1 MYFLFT
7 GCYHKWCDNYFLVII
22 NNIRSNIYNTM
33 HRRGY
38 YGRRHGHFHRRPY
51 YYGGW
56 GRYGYGNPY
65 WGTWGYSPW
74 GVYPYYNP
82 VLWR

>member
-1 MYFLFT
+1 
-7 GCYHKWCDNYFLVII
+7 
-22 NNIRSNIYNTM
+22 M

-51 YYGGW
+51 YGGW
-56 GRYGYGNPY
+56 GGYGYGLPY
-65 WGTWGYSPW
+65 WGGWGYRPL
-74 GVYPYYNP
+74 VAYPYYNP

>member
-1 MYFLFT
+1 
-7 GCYHKWCDNYFLVII
+7 
-22 NNIRSNIYNTM
+22 M

-51 YYGGW
+51 YGW
-56 GRYGYGNPY
+56 GGYGYGYPY
-65 WGTWGYSPW
+65 WGGLGYRPFV
-74 GVYPYYNP
+74 GYPYYNP

>member
-1 MYFLFT
+1 
-7 GCYHKWCDNYFLVII
+7 
-22 NNIRSNIYNTM
+22 M

-51 YYGGW
+51 YGGW
-56 GRYGYGNPY
+56 GG
-65 WGTWGYSPW
+65 WGYRPF
-74 GVYPYYNP
+74 VAYPYFNP

>member
-1 MYFLFT
+1 
-7 GCYHKWCDNYFLVII
+7 
-22 NNIRSNIYNTM
+22 M

-51 YYGGW
+51 YGGW
-56 GRYGYGNPY
+56 GGYGYGRPY
-65 WGTWGYSPW
+65 WGGWGYRPFI
-74 GVYPYYNP
+74 GYPYYNP